1 MRGIADM
8 GSRVASILMV
18 AMTGAIV
25 LGVLTSHVCA
35 ALMAQLAR

>member
-1 MRGIADM
+1 M

-25 LGVLTSHVCA
+25 LGVLTSHLCNAV
-35 ALMAQLAR
+35 LAQLTR

>member
-1 MRGIADM
+1 
-8 GSRVASILMV
+8 
-18 AMTGAIV
+18 MTGAIV